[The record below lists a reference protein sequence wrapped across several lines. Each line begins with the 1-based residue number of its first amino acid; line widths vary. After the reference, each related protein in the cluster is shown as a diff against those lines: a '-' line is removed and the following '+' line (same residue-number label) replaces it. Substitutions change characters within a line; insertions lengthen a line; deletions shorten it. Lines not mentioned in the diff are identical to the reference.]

1 MAEPEKLEKL
11 RQLDERSLREN
22 VLLPLLTR
30 LGCKAPTI
38 YHGPQERGKDI
49 ITYTTDPLGQREYI
63 AVVAKAVDLGG
74 SVSSSTG
81 LREVIHQVEQCFD
94 IPYEDLFG
102 MTRVSIDRV
111 WIVTS
116 RKILSGAE
124 TSIFSSLAKNN
135 LTKLIRCIAG
145 EQLVDLLDDKYPA
158 FWDDSLEP
166 VDNLRTQ
173 KARLTRFCQDLLGAL
188 GGNQSEISA
197 TINQVLHSYVPP
209 AIAIPP
215 DRTLTRL
222 APYQVDLD
230 KVPEPYACEFKLS
243 CGSIR
248 EAFVAAKQKL
258 YYAMFDVDEIMEQYD
273 EAINTTDP
281 KEFVATF
288 RDKLRQG
295 YPFFQ
300 SYGRRTLDADRAIE
314 YLDDGLS
321 EFMEL
326 QAGLKAAARW
336 EWAIAVISS
345 VSALEPDVESF
356 LQHVEKEEFTLYWP
370 IGDDRSTPVLRLEY
384 TEPKTG
390 CVTFIT
396 KHTRSIASSGKQDAR
411 PITAQDVSS
420 EVQREITEYLW
431 VLVRKAGGTLRRE
444 VNHR

>member
-11 RQLDERSLREN
+11 RELDERGLREN

-49 ITYTTDPLGQREYI
+49 ITYTKDPLGQREYV
-63 AVVAKAVDLGG
+63 AVVAKSVDLNG
-74 SVSSSTG
+74 SVSSSAG

-116 RKILSGAE
+116 KRILSGAE
-124 TSIFSSLAKNN
+124 GSIFSSLTKNN
-135 LTKLIRCIAG
+135 LAKLIRCISG
-145 EQLVDLLDDKYPA
+145 EQLVDLIDEKYPA

-166 VDNLRTQ
+166 IDILRAQ
-173 KARLTRFCQDLLGAL
+173 KARLTRFCQDLLSAL
-188 GGNQSEISA
+188 GGNQSEIGA

-222 APYQVDLD
+222 APYQIDLD
-230 KVPEPYACEFKLS
+230 SIPEPYAYEFKLS

-248 EAFVAAKQKL
+248 EAFVEAKQKV
-258 YYAMFDVDEIMEQYD
+258 YYAMFDVDDIMEQYG
-273 EAINTTDP
+273 EAIDETDP
-281 KEFVATF
+281 KEFVDTF
-288 RDKLRQG
+288 REKLRHD

-300 SYGRRTLDADRAIE
+300 SCGRRTLDADRAIE
-314 YLDDGLS
+314 YLDDGLR

-326 QAGLKAAARW
+326 QAGLKAAGRW
-336 EWAIAVISS
+336 EWAIAVINS
-345 VSALEPDVESF
+345 VQQLEPDVESF
-356 LQHVEKEEFTLYWP
+356 LQHVEREEFTLYWP
-370 IGDDRSTPVLRLEY
+370 VGDDRSTPVLRLEY
-384 TEPKTG
+384 TDPKTAH
-390 CVTFIT
+390 VTFIT
-396 KHTRSIASSGKQDAR
+396 KHTRSIAPSGKKEAR
-411 PITAQDVSS
+411 PVTAQDITS
-420 EVQREITEYLW
+420 EVQREVTEYLW
-431 VLVRKAGGTLRRE
+431 VLVRKAE
-444 VNHR
+444 EDASS